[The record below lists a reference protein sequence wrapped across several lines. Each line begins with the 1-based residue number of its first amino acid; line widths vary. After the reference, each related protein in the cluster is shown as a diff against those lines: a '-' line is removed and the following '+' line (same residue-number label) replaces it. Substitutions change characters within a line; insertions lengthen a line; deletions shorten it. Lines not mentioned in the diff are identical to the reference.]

1 VTTLPA
7 ESKYEAARRALA
19 AAHRVDEVKDIR
31 DKAVAMQVYAK
42 QAQDKE
48 LINYATEI
56 RLRAEIRAG
65 EMLAKMKT
73 EGARDSGAGGD
84 RRSRCRPVT
93 VKLADLGV
101 SKKQSERWQKLAA
114 LPKATQEAKIA
125 EAQNK
130 AENAINVRVNHS
142 NPPHER
148 DALAR
153 CVAAVKAALHKA
165 MKTIPSEKLFTAL
178 RQELAGMSPDDFGPD
193 SSGEMARKDAYIA
206 DLENKV
212 RQQEITITGLR
223 KTRNLM
229 AKCEQS

>member
-1 VTTLPA
+1 MTTLPA
-7 ESKYEAARRALA
+7 KYQAARRALA

-65 EMLAKMKT
+65 EMLAKMKA

-114 LPKATQEAKIA
+114 LPKATQEARIA
-125 EAQNK
+125 EAQNR
-130 AENAINVRVNHS
+130 AENAINVRVSQS
-142 NPPHER
+142 NPPKRH
-148 DALAR
+148 DALVR
-153 CVAAVKAALHKA
+153 CIAAVKVAVLKA
-165 MKTIPSEKLFTAL
+165 MKTVPSEKLFTAL
-178 RQELAGMSPDDFGPD
+178 RQELAGMSPDNFGPNGG
-193 SSGEMARKDAYIA
+193 GEMARKDAYI
-206 DLENKV
+206 
-212 RQQEITITGLR
+212 RRIR
-223 KTRNLM
+223 KQGTPTRDNDHRIAQARL
-229 AKCEQS
+229 KHET